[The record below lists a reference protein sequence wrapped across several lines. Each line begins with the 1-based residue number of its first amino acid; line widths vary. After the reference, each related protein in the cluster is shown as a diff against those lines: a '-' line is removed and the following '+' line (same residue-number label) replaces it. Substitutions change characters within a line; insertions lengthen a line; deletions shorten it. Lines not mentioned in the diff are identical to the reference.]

1 MDNRASSNPASPSR
15 DKMRGDNDAAK
26 VLDLLALWDG
36 ECADLRRAIEDQTD
50 WGPFELVE
58 MTPAFY
64 DVYGLRRILC
74 RFVFHGEADARAPF
88 EKDLRRR
95 LAAVTDWK
103 EAPRAKLMD
112 APHSETLS

>member
-1 MDNRASSNPASPSR
+1 MVNRASTNAASPSR
-15 DKMRGDNDAAK
+15 DKTRAEDDAAK

-95 LAAVTDWK
+95 LDAVTSWK
-103 EAPRAKLMD
+103 DAPRAKLTNS
-112 APHSETLS
+112 PHPEPLS